1 MKRFLLPFLA
11 AIAFMFTGC
20 LENTQEITINEDGT
34 GTINTTSDMSGL
46 IPLAKQ
52 FGGDKMDDLPQ
63 EKIDTIISLANGA
76 DSIPD
81 LTEKEKELMKAG
93 TLRMNMDMG
102 NEKMIFGMNFPFQN
116 IQQISEINGLSNK
129 VMMQAIK
136 SQTGGGEA
144 IGGQEMP
151 QGSSMDD
158 YFTVSFSAGI
168 LEKKLN
174 KEKYAGV
181 DGDEFLSGMKQT
193 SAMGLV
199 MKNTYIINLPRPAI
213 KAEGKGLTISEDKK
227 KITVAADINDFF
239 DEPSKLE
246 YHIEY

>member
-1 MKRFLLPFLA
+1 
-11 AIAFMFTGC
+11 
-20 LENTQEITINEDGT
+20 
-34 GTINTTSDMSGL
+34 
-46 IPLAKQ
+46 
-52 FGGDKMDDLPQ
+52 
-63 EKIDTIISLANGA
+63 
-76 DSIPD
+76 
-81 LTEKEKELMKAG
+81 
-93 TLRMNMDMG
+93 MDMG